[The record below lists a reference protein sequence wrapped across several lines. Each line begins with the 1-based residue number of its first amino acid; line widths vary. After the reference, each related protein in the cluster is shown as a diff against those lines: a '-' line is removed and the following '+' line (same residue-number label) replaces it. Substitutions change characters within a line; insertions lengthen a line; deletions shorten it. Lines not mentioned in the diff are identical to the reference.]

1 MKIILSPAKS
11 LTIKSADSSKG
22 SKPIFYKEALS
33 LNSQIKKLS
42 ILELQDLMGISENL
56 AKEGF
61 LWNKSF
67 KKNHLGTG
75 PFQLQ
80 TAHTLFAGEVY
91 RGLEFS
97 SLSQEEIERANDQ
110 ISILSGLYGIIKP
123 MDLIAPYRLEM
134 KTKFQC
140 SNTAT
145 NLYDFWDKKLNK
157 VIDKA
162 PGPVINLAST
172 EYAKVLKLKSLKSRV
187 VTPVF
192 KEKTNNGLKVV
203 MMYAKNARG
212 KMARYIIQNNLLE
225 AEELFDY
232 HIDNYSYSAQDST
245 KEEWVFIR

>member
-97 SLSQEEIERANDQ
+97 SLSQVELERANDQ
-110 ISILSGLYGIIKP
+110 INILSGLYGIIKP

-245 KEEWVFIR
+245 KEEWVFVR

>member
-11 LTIKSADSSKG
+11 LTINPTERLKG
-22 SKPIFYKEALS
+22 STPIFYKEALS
-33 LNSQIKKLS
+33 LNSQIKKLNIS
-42 ILELQDLMGISENL
+42 ELQELMGISENL

-80 TAHTLFAGEVY
+80 PAHTLFAGEVY

-97 SLSQEEIERANDQ
+97 SLSQEELERSNEQ
-110 ISILSGLYGIIKP
+110 IFILSGLYGLIKP

-140 SNTAT
+140 SKTAT

-157 VIDKA
+157 VIDKV
-162 PGPVINLAST
+162 PGTVINLAST
-172 EYAKVLKLKSLKSRV
+172 EYAKALQIKSLKSRV
-187 VTPVF
+187 ITPVF

-212 KMARYIIQNNLLE
+212 KMARYIVQNNLLN

-232 HIDNYSYSAQDST
+232 HLDNYSYSAKDST
-245 KEEWVFIR
+245 RDEWVFVR

>member
-11 LTIKSADSSKG
+11 LTIDSTS
-22 SKPIFYKEALS
+22 SLNSSIPIFYKEAIS
-33 LNSQIKKLS
+33 LNSQIKKLN
-42 ILELQDLMGISENL
+42 IFELQSLMGISENL

-80 TAHTLFAGEVY
+80 AAHTLFAGEVY

-97 SLSQEEIERANDQ
+97 SLSQEELERANVQ
-110 ISILSGLYGIIKP
+110 IFILSGLYGIIKP
-123 MDLIAPYRLEM
+123 KDLISPYRLEM

-140 SNTAT
+140 SKTAT
-145 NLYDFWDKKLNK
+145 NLYDFWGKKLNK
-157 VIDKA
+157 VIDKV
-162 PGPVINLAST
+162 PGTVINLAST
-172 EYAKVLKLKSLKSRV
+172 EYAKALHIKSLKSRV
-187 VTPVF
+187 ISPVF

-212 KMARYIIQNNLLE
+212 KMARYIVQNNLLN

-232 HIDNYSYSAQDST
+232 HLDNYSYSAKDST
-245 KEEWVFIR
+245 RDEWVFVR

>member
-11 LTIKSADSSKG
+11 LTINPSERLKG
-22 SKPIFYKEALS
+22 SIPIFYKEALS
-33 LNSQIKKLS
+33 LNSQIKKQS
-42 ILELQDLMGISENL
+42 IMELQALMGISENL

-80 TAHTLFAGEVY
+80 AAHTLFAGEVY

-97 SLSQEEIERANDQ
+97 SLSQEELELANAQ
-110 ISILSGLYGIIKP
+110 IFILSGLYGIIKP

-134 KTKFQC
+134 KTKFPC
-140 SNTAT
+140 SKTST
-145 NLYDFWDKKLNK
+145 NLYDFWGKKLNK
-157 VIDKA
+157 VIDKV
-162 PGPVINLAST
+162 PGTLINLAST
-172 EYAKVLKLKSLKSRV
+172 EYAKALQIKSLKSRV
-187 VTPVF
+187 ITPVF

-212 KMARYIIQNNLLE
+212 KMARYIIQNNLIN

-232 HIDNYSYSAQDST
+232 HLDNYTYSAKDST
-245 KEEWVFIR
+245 KDEWVFVR